1 MLRRVWDYFDEA
13 GPLIGMS
20 WPIQYKWT
28 DEERVAH
35 LRTLGVRMFGA
46 LAYAHRPK
54 MAEDL
59 NDWALE
65 FARDTPGCIPSAT
78 FYPNQKSWIT

>member
-1 MLRRVWDYFDEA
+1 
-13 GPLIGMS
+13 
-20 WPIQYKWT
+20 
-28 DEERVAH
+28 
-35 LRTLGVRMFGA
+35 MFGA

-65 FARDTPGCIPSAT
+65 FARHTPGCIPSAT
-78 FYPNQKSWIT
+78 FYPEPEVVD